1 MIDQKYCL
9 NCGSLLGLDCGDAEP
24 DYNEDYCSEGCCKM
38 ETKQIINYAEF
49 LNNNLEQ
56 LKINYKTS
64 YEFIYESTLTEFC
77 RYVYKGLEIGAWLP
91 VEYTYKITK

>member
-1 MIDQKYCL
+1 M
-9 NCGSLLGLDCGDAEP
+9 
-24 DYNEDYCSEGCCKM
+24 NE
-38 ETKQIINYAEF
+38 KQIINYAEF

-64 YEFIYESTLTEFC
+64 YEFIYKSTLTEFC

-91 VEYTYKITK
+91 VEYTYKVTMVTEKSNRRY

>member
-1 MIDQKYCL
+1 M
-9 NCGSLLGLDCGDAEP
+9 
-24 DYNEDYCSEGCCKM
+24 NE
-38 ETKQIINYAEF
+38 KQIINYAEF

-77 RYVYKGLEIGAWLP
+77 RYVYKGLEVGAWLP

>member
-1 MIDQKYCL
+1 MGRNRGEQM
-9 NCGSLLGLDCGDAEP
+9 
-24 DYNEDYCSEGCCKM
+24 NE
-38 ETKQIINYAEF
+38 KQIINYAEF

-64 YEFIYESTLTEFC
+64 YNFIYTSTFDEFC
-77 RYVYKGLEIGAWLP
+77 RYVYKGLEVGAWLP

>member
-1 MIDQKYCL
+1 M
-9 NCGSLLGLDCGDAEP
+9 
-24 DYNEDYCSEGCCKM
+24 NE
-38 ETKQIINYAEF
+38 KQIINYSEF

-64 YEFIYESTLTEFC
+64 YDFIYESTFYEFC
-77 RYVYKGLEIGAWLP
+77 RYVYKGLEVGAWLP

>member
-1 MIDQKYCL
+1 M
-9 NCGSLLGLDCGDAEP
+9 
-24 DYNEDYCSEGCCKM
+24 NE
-38 ETKQIINYAEF
+38 KQIINYAEF

-64 YEFIYESTLTEFC
+64 YEFIYESTLKEFC
-77 RYVYKGLEIGAWLP
+77 RYVYKGLEVGAWLP